1 MFPYNDYILIHR
13 RQEEMLQQAKLER
26 VLQVAKLQQPGNRD
40 FHRKSAAWLGTHLV
54 RLGQKLKRFGTP
66 GKPRPSPSPHY

>member
-40 FHRKSAAWLGTHLV
+40 FHRKSAA
-54 RLGQKLKRFGTP
+54 
-66 GKPRPSPSPHY
+66 